1 MPDNMTFKIVLFF
14 MVAFSAATYP
24 LSATAQVKRYEVT
37 HEGRRVNTPGSESGP
52 VRIGDTLY
60 YSSLQELSESGGYI
74 DFGISIMRVF
84 KSHVS
89 DNGNLSKGELTTFGI
104 NNPTRHTGNI
114 AFDLRNNIIYF
125 TRCRSDNGDSY
136 QNEIYFIQLNSQSK
150 DAKWSKPQKVGGDVN
165 IKGYNSTHPTVGYL
179 SDSTTIL
186 YFSSD
191 RPGGLGGMDIWY
203 AVINNADGSPA
214 SSKHVGKTTNLGIPV
229 NSADNEITPF
239 YDQKSGT
246 LYFSSDCP
254 GGVGKHDIYASKG
267 SRNSWRKPTILP
279 EPVNSVEDD
288 LYFTIDQPTAFN
300 TPNAQSGHGPTGYLT
315 SNRSDSY
322 FLYDTSCC
330 HDIYRWT
337 LTTIDTT
344 PRTPS
349 TKQPPSIVEDTCPC
363 KKARLL
369 LPIKLFFHND
379 EPNPRS
385 LATTS
390 DLTYFQTYNSY
401 MFRRQEYR
409 DRQQEISDST
419 ERSIAL
425 AMLESFF
432 GEVQYNS
439 EKFEHFIHL
448 LAQDI
453 LAGRHVVLTVGGYAS
468 PLHNSDYN
476 KNLSKRRIS
485 TIVNQLK
492 EYNGGMLRRVMSQ
505 PGSGSLEIEEEP
517 FGSSTAPKDVS
528 SSHSDQLHS
537 VYSVDAA
544 KERRIEILKYEYR

>member
-1 MPDNMTFKIVLFF
+1 MN
-14 MVAFSAATYP
+14 S
-24 LSATAQVKRYEVT
+24 
-37 HEGRRVNTPGSESGP
+37 PGSESGP

-84 KSHVS
+84 KAHVT
-89 DNGNLSKGELTTFGI
+89 DNGNLSKGELSSFGI
-104 NNPTRHTGNI
+104 NTPTRHTGNV
-114 AFDLRNNIIYF
+114 AFDLQNDIIYF
-125 TRCRSDNGDSY
+125 TRCRSDNDESY
-136 QNEIYFIQLNSQSK
+136 QNEIFFVKRENG
-150 DAKWSKPQKVGGDVN
+150 KWSKPHKVGGDVN
-165 IKGYNSTHPTVGYL
+165 LKGYNSTHPTVAYR

-186 YFSSD
+186 YFASD

-203 AVINNADGSPA
+203 AVIDG
-214 SSKHVGKTTNLGIPV
+214 KKVGKITNLGIPV
-229 NSADNEITPF
+229 NSAYNEITPF
-239 YDQKSGT
+239 YDQKDGKM
-246 LYFSSDCP
+246 YFSSDRP
-254 GGVGKHDIYASKG
+254 GGVGKHDIYFSIGA
-267 SRNSWRKPTILP
+267 RNSWRKPVILP

-288 LYFTIDQPTAFN
+288 LYFTIDQYASN
-300 TPNAQSGHGPTGYLT
+300 QMASGQRPAASGYFT

-337 LTTIDTT
+337 LSVIDTT
-344 PRTPS
+344 PHTATIR
-349 TKQPPSIVEDTCPC
+349 QPNKPAITEDTCPC
-363 KKARLL
+363 KQARRL

-385 LATTS
+385 LATTT
-390 DLTYFQTYNSY
+390 DLTYFQTYNAY

-409 DRQQEISDST
+409 DRQEEIADST
-419 ERSIAL
+419 ERSMSL
-425 AMLESFF
+425 AMIESFF

-468 PLHNSDYN
+468 PLHNSAYN
-476 KNLSKRRIS
+476 VNLSKRRIS

-517 FGSSTAPKDVS
+517 FGSSTAPKNVS
-528 SSHSDQLHS
+528 TSHNDQLHS

-544 KERRIEILKYEYR
+544 RERRIEILKYEYR